1 MNFAG
6 EWIELREVTQTQKD
20 VHGMWI
26 YTWILAIS
34 TGSKKPNN
42 KKGPRESVE
51 SFSDGEI
58 SR

>member
-1 MNFAG
+1 M
-6 EWIELREVTQTQKD
+6 EVESLALSEITETQKD